1 MHRPCAMG
9 ICVMKQTHEFLLP
22 TNTYLLE
29 IKFVMHFSIFFFQI
43 TSTFR
48 GEFSGSSSDK
58 SRETCIGLVEGATDP
73 SSVLPVSSWSC
84 SDNTQATVT
93 VDTIGNTEVGNKCN
107 ENIKLVSSQT
117 GDKCGKCI
125 TQNNI

>member
-1 MHRPCAMG
+1 
-9 ICVMKQTHEFLLP
+9 MKQTHEFLLP

-29 IKFVMHFSIFFFQI
+29 IKFVLHFSIFYFQI
-43 TSTFR
+43 ISTFR
-48 GEFSGSSSDK
+48 GEFKGSGSDK
-58 SRETCIGLVEGATDP
+58 SRETCIGVVEGATDP
-73 SSVLPVSSWSC
+73 SFVLPVSSWSC

-93 VDTIGNTEVGNKCN
+93 VDTVSNTEVGNNCN

-125 TQNNI
+125 TQNI

>member
-1 MHRPCAMG
+1 
-9 ICVMKQTHEFLLP
+9 MKQTHEFLLP

-43 TSTFR
+43 ISTFR
-48 GEFSGSSSDK
+48 GEFNGSGSDK
-58 SRETCIGLVEGATDP
+58 SRETCIGLLEGSSNK

-93 VDTIGNTEVGNKCN
+93 VDTIGNNELGNKCN
-107 ENIKLVSSQT
+107 DNIELVSTQT

-125 TQNNI
+125 TQNI